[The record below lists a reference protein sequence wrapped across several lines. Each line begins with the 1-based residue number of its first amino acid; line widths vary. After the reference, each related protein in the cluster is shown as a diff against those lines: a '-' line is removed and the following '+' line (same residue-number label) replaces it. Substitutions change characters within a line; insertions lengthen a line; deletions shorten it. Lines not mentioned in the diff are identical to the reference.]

1 MHCPQCGHENP
12 DDAQFCGECGAAQ
25 REGRREPGPYRPM
38 ESVDGSGDI
47 PPRDL
52 GQLIDATFKV
62 YRKAVIPFF
71 AIALIPQIP
80 NMLSLAVGG
89 TVEDAS
95 LTDTSLTETILTLA
109 SLLIGIVAGAAS
121 IFCLGQVLTGRNVDV
136 MDCYGRALNV
146 LLPALAVSVVIG
158 LALTAPFILA
168 AGFGYVA
175 DKVDFFVVRI
185 LAGSIALVLVVIGI
199 PLFFYVLVIWFF
211 AVQAVVIETKSTFDA
226 LRRSQELVKGNWWR
240 VFGIGVGFV
249 LLGIALLIPAIV
261 ASVIVGFINAV
272 LSNVVLGVAV
282 ALVTPVLY
290 IGSTLLYIDLRVRRE
305 DYDLQ
310 SLVDDLARRPK
321 EARL

>member
-1 MHCPQCGHENP
+1 MHCSQCGHENP

-25 REGRREPGPYRPM
+25 REERREPAPYRPM
-38 ESVDGSGDI
+38 DSVEGSGDI
-47 PPRDL
+47 QPRDL
-52 GQLIDATFKV
+52 GQLIDATFRV
-62 YRKAVIPFF
+62 YRKAIIPFF

-80 NMLSLAVGG
+80 SMLGLAIGG

-95 LTDTSLTETILTLA
+95 LTDYSLTETILALA

-121 IFCLGQVLTGRNVDV
+121 IFCLGQVLAGRNVDV
-136 MDCYGRALNV
+136 MDCYGRALSV
-146 LLPALAVSVVIG
+146 LLPLLATTIIIS
-158 LALTAPFILA
+158 LALIGSAILM
-168 AGFGYVA
+168 
-175 DKVDFFVVRI
+175 
-185 LAGSIALVLVVIGI
+185 LVLIGV

-211 AVQAVVIETKSTFDA
+211 AVQAVVVENKSTFDA

-240 VFGIGVGFV
+240 VFGIGVAFV
-249 LLGIALLIPAIV
+249 LLGIALLIPAII
-261 ASVIVGFINAV
+261 ASVIVGLVNAV
-272 LSNVVLGVAV
+272 LANVVFGVAV

-310 SLVDDLARRPK
+310 GLVDDLARRPK

>member
-80 NMLSLAVGG
+80 NMLSLAFGG

-95 LTDTSLTETILTLA
+95 LTETILALV

-121 IFCLGQVLTGRNVDV
+121 IFCLGQVLAGRNVDV
-136 MDCYGRALNV
+136 MDCYGRALSV
-146 LLPALAVSVVIG
+146 LLPLLATTIIVS
-158 LALTAPFILA
+158 LALIGSAILM
-168 AGFGYVA
+168 
-175 DKVDFFVVRI
+175 
-185 LAGSIALVLVVIGI
+185 LVLIGI

-211 AVQAVVIETKSTFDA
+211 AVQAVVIENKSTFDA
-226 LRRSQELVKGNWWR
+226 LRRSHELVKGNWWR
-240 VFGIGVGFV
+240 VFGIGVVFV

-282 ALVTPVLY
+282 ALVMPVLY
-290 IGSTLLYIDLRVRRE
+290 IGSTLLYIDLRVRKE
-305 DYDLQ
+305 DYGLQ
-310 SLVDDLARRPK
+310 AIVDDLARRPK
-321 EARL
+321 EVRP

>member
-38 ESVDGSGDI
+38 DSVDGLGDI

-62 YRKAVIPFF
+62 YGKAIIPFF

-80 NMLSLAVGG
+80 NMLSFAVGG

-136 MDCYGRALNV
+136 MDCYGRALSV
-146 LLPALAVSVVIG
+146 LLPLLATTIIIG
-158 LALTAPFILA
+158 LAL
-168 AGFGYVA
+168 V
-175 DKVDFFVVRI
+175 
-185 LAGSIALVLVVIGI
+185 GSAILVLVLIGI
-199 PLFFYVLVIWFF
+199 PLFFFVLVIWFF
-211 AVQAVVIETKSTFDA
+211 AVQAVAIESKSTFDA

-249 LLGIALLIPAIV
+249 LLGIALLIPAIIV
-261 ASVIVGFINAV
+261 SVIVGLVSAV
-272 LSNVVLGVAV
+272 LSSVVLGVAV

-290 IGSTLLYIDLRVRRE
+290 IGSTLLYLDLRVRRE
-305 DYDLQ
+305 DYGLQ

-321 EARL
+321 EARS

>member
-1 MHCPQCGHENP
+1 MNCPQCGRENP

-25 REGRREPGPYRPM
+25 GGERREPGLYRPLD
-38 ESVDGSGDI
+38 SVEGSGDI

-52 GQLIDATFKV
+52 GQLIDATFKA
-62 YRKAVIPFF
+62 YGKAIIPFF

-89 TVEDAS
+89 TAEDAS
-95 LTDTSLTETILTLA
+95 LTGPSLTETILALM

-121 IFCLGQVLTGRNVDV
+121 IFCLGRVLAGRSVDV
-136 MDCYGRALNV
+136 MDCYGRALSV
-146 LLPALAVSVVIG
+146 LLPLLATTIIIG
-158 LALTAPFILA
+158 LALVGSTILM
-168 AGFGYVA
+168 
-175 DKVDFFVVRI
+175 
-185 LAGSIALVLVVIGI
+185 LVLIGI
-199 PLFFYVLVIWFF
+199 PLFFYVLIIWFF
-211 AVQAVVIETKSTFDA
+211 AVQAVAIENKSTFDA

-240 VFGIGVGFV
+240 VFGMGVVFV
-249 LLGIALLIPAIV
+249 LLGIALLIPAII

-305 DYDLQ
+305 GYGLQ
-310 SLVDDLARRPK
+310 GLADDLVRRPR
-321 EARL
+321 EARQ

>member
-1 MHCPQCGHENP
+1 MTSGSRNSHMHCPQCGHENP

-25 REGRREPGPYRPM
+25 REGRREPGPHRPM

-80 NMLSLAVGG
+80 NMLSLAFGG

-95 LTDTSLTETILTLA
+95 LTETILALV

-121 IFCLGQVLTGRNVDV
+121 IFCLGQVLAGRNVDV
-136 MDCYGRALNV
+136 MDCYGRALSV
-146 LLPALAVSVVIG
+146 LLPLLAMTIIVS
-158 LALTAPFILA
+158 LALIGSAILM
-168 AGFGYVA
+168 
-175 DKVDFFVVRI
+175 
-185 LAGSIALVLVVIGI
+185 LVLIGI

-211 AVQAVVIETKSTFDA
+211 AVQAVVIENKSTFDA
-226 LRRSQELVKGNWWR
+226 LRRSHELVKGNWWR
-240 VFGIGVGFV
+240 VFGIGVVFV

-310 SLVDDLARRPK
+310 GLVDDLARRPK